1 MILFR
6 KKKKQEEQEQA
17 MVDPFL
23 LYTRQRQA
31 QSSSLPFLP
40 ESRQETA
47 SSLVDS
53 VIGYGSKRRTVTSS
67 EVAFCSDE
75 SSESC

>member
-17 MVDPFL
+17 LADPFL
-23 LYTRQRQA
+23 LYARQRQT
-31 QSSSLPFLP
+31 QSQPTLPLLP
-40 ESRQETA
+40 EPRQETA

-53 VIGYGSKRRTVTSS
+53 IGYGSKRRTVTSS